1 MAKKSENNKENNS
14 GNMVLVDG
22 KLLGQGLKT
31 AFTGIAMVFDSLGA
45 SEASSEIKAAQ
56 KAQAAVDSSSS
67 VVNTGNPDTTEK
79 EEAEEELPFAPE
91 PVEAAKPGKSEEPMK
106 SAEQDKPAE
115 PEKLKTPSPTTPS
128 ITIDDITKVIVAKI
142 KKKRD
147 NNAKIGSLLKTYGVD
162 KVSGLP
168 PEKYEAFLTD
178 ISEL

>member
-1 MAKKSENNKENNS
+1 MAKKIENNKENNS
-14 GNMVLVDG
+14 GNMVLVDA

-56 KAQAAVDSSSS
+56 KAQPAVDSS
-67 VVNTGNPDTTEK
+67 TENPDTTEK
-79 EEAEEELPFAPE
+79 EDTEELPFALE
-91 PVEAAKPGKSEEPMK
+91 PVEAAKPGKSEESMK

-115 PEKLKTPSPTTPS
+115 PEKLETPSPTTPS

-162 KVSGLP
+162 KVSSLP

-178 ISEL
+178 ISQL

>member
-1 MAKKSENNKENNS
+1 MAKKNESNS
-14 GNMVLVDG
+14 GSLVLVDTE
-22 KLLGQGLKT
+22 LLSQGLKT

-45 SEASSEIKAAQ
+45 SGAADEIKAAQ
-56 KAQAAVDSSSS
+56 EAQPAPTVPAVSQGSPGADE
-67 VVNTGNPDTTEK
+67 NDL
-79 EEAEEELPFAPE
+79 EEAEALPFAPE
-91 PVEAAKPGKSEEPMK
+91 PKTP
-106 SAEQDKPAE
+106 DKPAE
-115 PEKLKTPSPTTPS
+115 PAADKLTPAPS
-128 ITIDDITKVIVAKI
+128 VTIDDITKVIVAKI